1 MTDPFTL
8 GEGAAVAWCEANG
21 VSWAG
26 LRCLRLATSQTTSYR
41 WDAVRRGY
49 ARSRVGEPEAFL
61 EHDFIER
68 SLPAHAA
75 VAPAAAVE
83 APAPASA
90 PAPTPT
96 TPSRARPAPVRAAQ
110 APAAEQLGLFGG
122 AR

>member
-1 MTDPFTL
+1 MACVAFVDPAT
-8 GEGAAVAWCEANG
+8 GAAVAWCEANG

-83 APAPASA
+83 APAPA
-90 PAPTPT
+90 PTPT